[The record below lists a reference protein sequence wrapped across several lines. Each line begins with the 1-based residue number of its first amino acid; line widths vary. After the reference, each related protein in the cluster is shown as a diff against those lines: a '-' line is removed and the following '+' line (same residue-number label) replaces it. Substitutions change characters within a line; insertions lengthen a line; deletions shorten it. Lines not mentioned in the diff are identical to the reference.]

1 MHLYCYLMLSLILFK
16 YRDVVNLIVNGKL
29 LLNKI
34 ILIIICNIIILLER
48 QFSWGGSLLKSNG
61 GEYIIYFI

>member
-1 MHLYCYLMLSLILFK
+1 MHLYCYLMFSLVLFE
-16 YRDVVNLIVNGKL
+16 YRHVVNLIVNGKL
-29 LLNKI
+29 LLNKTM
-34 ILIIICNIIILLER
+34 LIITYNVIILLER